1 MILKNMKISSQLIL
15 GFSAVFI
22 LMAILTAV
30 GVSRVQEI
38 AGMLETIN
46 DVNSIKQRYAINF
59 RGSVHDRS
67 IAVRDVVLASNNA
80 AAQPEIDRIKTLA
93 DNYAKSAKP
102 LDDIFSSSE
111 NITAE
116 EKSALTQIK
125 NIEAKTQPFITQVV
139 ELRLTNKMP
148 EAMQILSQQAAPAF
162 VEWLAAVNVLIDLE
176 EKMNQSLATQA
187 RSVTSNFLILMVL
200 LCAISIAIGTIAAWF
215 IGRGLL
221 NKLGGEP
228 AEAQEIANNIA
239 EGNLSN
245 KVLVKQGDSTS
256 LIASM
261 QKMQT
266 SLRNLISQIQ
276 VSADSI
282 SSGAQQIS
290 AGNTDLSSRTEQQAS
305 SLEETASSMEEM
317 SSTVKQNAENAKQ
330 ANLMAREAS
339 GVAVKGGA
347 VVSEVVNTMAEINTS
362 SKKIVD
368 IISVIDGIAF
378 QTNIL
383 ALNAAVEAA
392 RAGEQGRGFA
402 VVAAEVR
409 SLAQRSAA
417 AAKEI
422 KQLIGDSVEKVAG
435 GTQLVNEAGKTMQ
448 EIVASVKMVTDI
460 VNEIA
465 AASQEQSA
473 GIDQVNN
480 AITQMD
486 EVTQQ
491 NAALV
496 EEAAAAASS
505 LEAKA
510 QELTDATNMFNLGD
524 SHKALGGQSS
534 NTSINKNN
542 LNEIKTARHT
552 ELPTAKTN
560 AGKRLKAPKAKA
572 DESKDW
578 EEF

>member
-1 MILKNMKISSQLIL
+1 MNLKNMKISSQLIL
-15 GFSAVFI
+15 GFGAIFV
-22 LMAILTAV
+22 LMMILTAI
-30 GVSRVQEI
+30 GISRVQEVEGI
-38 AGMLETIN
+38 LGTIN
-46 DVNSIKQRYAINF
+46 EVNSVKQRYAINF
-59 RGSVHDRS
+59 RGSVHDRA
-67 IAVRDVVLASNNA
+67 IAVRDVVLASDNA
-80 AAQPEIDRIKTLA
+80 AAQPDIELIKTLA
-93 DNYAKSAKP
+93 DNYAKSAGP
-102 LDDIFSSSE
+102 LDDIFSDTA
-111 NITAE
+111 NITAD
-116 EKSALTQIK
+116 EKSALANIK
-125 NIEAKTQPFITQVV
+125 AIETKTQPMITQLL
-139 ELRLTNKMP
+139 ELRLADKTP
-148 EAMQILSQQAAPAF
+148 EAIQVLKQQAAPAF
-162 VEWLAAVNVLIDLE
+162 VEWLAAINVLIDLE
-176 EKMNQSLATQA
+176 EKMNQELTKQA
-187 RSVTSNFLILMVL
+187 RSLTSNFLMLMVS
-200 LCAISIAIGTIAAWF
+200 LCAISIAIGAVAAWL

-228 AEAQEIANNIA
+228 AEAQEIANAIA
-239 EGNLSN
+239 SGNLSEKIRVN
-245 KVLVKQGDSTS
+245 AGDNSS
-256 LIASM
+256 LIYSIGN
-261 QKMQT
+261 MQT
-266 SLRNLISQIQ
+266 NLRNLISQIQ
-276 VSADSI
+276 ISAETI
-282 SSGAQQIS
+282 GSGAQQIS
-290 AGNTDLSSRTEQQAS
+290 AGNTELSSRTEQQAS

-317 SSTVKQNAENAKQ
+317 ASTVKQNAENAKQ

-339 GVAVKGGA
+339 GVAVKGGE

-435 GTQLVNEAGKTMQ
+435 GTQLVGEAGKTMQ
-448 EIVASVKMVTDI
+448 EIVASVKQVTDI

-524 SHKALGGQSS
+524 NQRTLGHQTSHQQSS
-534 NTSINKNN
+534 NGN
-542 LNEIKTARHT
+542 LNEIKTTRHT
-552 ELPTAKTN
+552 ELPSAKAN